1 MGNAR
6 AVLFTAGDEEKVV
19 QALREILSSSQHL
32 LTILN
37 DILDISN
44 IESGKLTLMRDVF
57 SMADVCRGLN
67 DLTRLQ
73 CAAKNITFF
82 PENYQVANTVVW
94 GDRVR
99 LMQAAGNIL
108 NNAVK
113 FTNSGGEIHFAAE
126 LKEQTDTAVRI
137 RFVISDTGIGIS
149 PERQKNLFQA
159 FISVDRDVSINYGG
173 IGAKLSICERIIEM
187 MGGHITVESELGKGS
202 VFSFEISFDKAESE
216 DLNASLDE
224 FQNSPPAQG
233 APPVQP
239 TGIDFSG
246 KKILVVDDVAANRA
260 IVRLALKNTG
270 ADIIESKDGQ
280 QALEIVKKLAES
292 IDLILMDISMPNMN
306 GYDATRAIRALNDD
320 WAKTIPIIALTA
332 HTYQEDVEAALE
344 AGMDFHLGKPVN
356 FNILLSTMER
366 YLLND
371 RVLKET

>member
-1 MGNAR
+1 
-6 AVLFTAGDEEKVV
+6 
-19 QALREILSSSQHL
+19 
-32 LTILN
+32 
-37 DILDISN
+37 
-44 IESGKLTLMRDVF
+44 MRDVF

-173 IGAKLSICERIIEM
+173 IGAKLSICKRIIEM
-187 MGGHITVESELGKGS
+187 MGGHITVESQLGKGS
-202 VFSFEISFDKAESE
+202 VFSFEISFDTAESK

-224 FQNSPPAQG
+224 FQNSLPETAESAETG
-233 APPVQP
+233 APRAASPAPQP
-239 TGIDFSG
+239 TGMDFSG

-356 FNILLSTMER
+356 FNILRSTMER